1 MPSLEDQSE
10 INNNFSARY
19 SRLIIRWRWSS
30 VFLSLI
36 LVGSGLTG
44 LSGVGFNASYRV
56 FFGKDNPQLKAY
68 DKFQAIYAKDDNVTV
83 VINHPQKKVFSNEVL
98 ETIRELTDELWQT
111 AYVTRVDSI
120 TNYQHTA
127 VVEDDLI
134 VDDLI
139 THLPLSEEAL
149 RGKEKIALNEPLLAG
164 FLLSYDGRVTQINA
178 RVLFPPLRE
187 NPNVASEI
195 FALVEDLINRQKN
208 EHPEIEYR
216 ISGVVA
222 TNTAFSKTPQE
233 EMKKMMPLMLGAI
246 ILSMIFLV
254 RSFAG
259 VILPLLVVF
268 LSIFFTLGMSG
279 HLGIYLTPVSAA
291 FPQILLAV
299 AIAYSIHI
307 VVSYAHQRRMG
318 IKQNEAVKIAMEKN
332 LAPVFLTAV
341 TTSIGF
347 LSMTLNEVPPVRH
360 LGILVGL
367 GVMFTFIISVTLL
380 PALLSICPCGIRPS
394 ASGGPTIHGE
404 KDRLEWTERLGN
416 FVIQQGRVLFY
427 SFLALTAIG
436 TFFLFR
442 LEFDNNPINYF
453 KTGTWYRDTAD
464 FVDAN
469 LTGVTFTDYSLESG
483 QPNGITDPN
492 YLKKVEAFS
501 DYIMT
506 IPEVVHVNSIVPI
519 MKRLNQNLHAD
530 DPAYYRIP
538 ENQELAAQYLLLYT
552 LSLPFGL
559 DLTNQINVD
568 YSSTRVTATMKK
580 ISGKRHREILG
591 QIDAWVLENAP
602 FLKAEGT
609 GSWVMFTF
617 LSDRV
622 IHGMIK
628 SLLLALFLITL
639 VCIVACRSLRLG
651 LISLLPNGLPILLT
665 FGVWGMLGDHV
676 DFAVSIVASAALGII
691 VDDTMH
697 LMVRYRRNREKG
709 EDSGSSFRSAL
720 QDSGEA
726 LLFTSIIL
734 SIGFGLFMFSGFR
747 INSSMGAMISIS
759 IILALFYDFLFL
771 PCVLQLFDGNGVNKK
786 VRSA

>member
-1 MPSLEDQSE
+1 MPPPEDRLT
-10 INNNFSARY
+10 NTHFAARY
-19 SRLIIRWRWSS
+19 SRLIIRQRWLM
-30 VFLSLI
+30 VFLSLV
-36 LVGSGLTG
+36 LVGAGLMG

-56 FFGKDNPQLKAY
+56 FFGEDNPQLKAY
-68 DKFQAIYAKDDNVTV
+68 DAFQAIYAKDDNVTV
-83 VINHPQKKVFSNEVL
+83 VINHPKKKVFSNEVL

-149 RGKEKIALNEPLLAG
+149 KGKENIALSEPLLAG
-164 FLLSYDGRVTQINA
+164 FLLSHDGRVTQINA
-178 RVLFPPLRE
+178 RVLFPPLEE

-195 FALVEDLINRQKN
+195 FALVEDLIDRQKN
-208 EHPEIEYR
+208 KHPEIEYR

-222 TNTAFSKTPQE
+222 TNTAFSKTPE
-233 EMKKMMPLMLGAI
+233 DEMKKMMPLMFGAI

-254 RSFAG
+254 RSFTG
-259 VILPLLVVF
+259 VIFPLLIVF

-291 FPQILLAV
+291 FPQILLSV

-307 VVSYAHQRRMG
+307 VVSYARLRRTG
-318 IKQNEAVKIAMEKN
+318 KGQNEAVQITMEKN

-341 TTSIGF
+341 TTAIGF

-394 ASGGPTIHGE
+394 ASGGPTNQGS

-416 FVIQQGRVLFY
+416 FVIQQRRGLFY
-427 SFLALTAIG
+427 FFLALTAIG
-436 TFFLFR
+436 IFFLFR

-453 KTGTWYRDTAD
+453 KTGTWYRETAD

-483 QPNGITDPN
+483 QPNGITDPD

-501 DYIMT
+501 DYIKT

-519 MKRLNQNLHAD
+519 MKRLNKNLHAD

-538 ENQELAAQYLLLYT
+538 DNQELAAQYLLLYT

-580 ISGKRHREILG
+580 ISGKRHREILR
-591 QIDAWVLENAP
+591 QIDTWVLENAP
-602 FLKAEGT
+602 FFRTEGT

-622 IHGMIK
+622 VHGMIK

-639 VCIVACRSLRLG
+639 VCIFTFRSLRLG
-651 LISLLPNGLPILLT
+651 LISLLPNALPILLT

-691 VDDTMH
+691 VDDTIH
-697 LMVRYRRNREKG
+697 LMVRYRRNRDKG

-734 SIGFGLFMFSGFR
+734 SIGFGLFIFSGFR

-759 IILALFYDFLFL
+759 IILALLYDFLFL
-771 PCVLQLFDGNGVNKK
+771 PCVLQIFDGNGVNKK